1 MQIDGSGYT
10 LPRWRLTRWLAEPPP
25 GTPEP
30 VRRRLIAT
38 LYSGLPVFFGGIVA
52 TVFGPATVAIFRPS
66 VWFIAWLLLEVAISS
81 VRLGLLL
88 HGLRASRQGRGTPTD
103 WVIVMS
109 VTWAAGLGFGCYAAI
124 ASGDWMIATIACVP
138 AAAMMG
144 GLCFRNFAAPRM
156 VTLMMALSLGPMGV
170 AAIATGEP
178 IMATVAFL
186 VPLFLVSMSTAA
198 FRMNA
203 MFVAVLVAEMENRH
217 RAFHDDLTGLSN
229 RAFLVSQLDDRL
241 ARSAGERV
249 ALFYL
254 DLDGFKA
261 VNDSHGH
268 ATGDRLLQLV
278 ADRINAAVRA
288 GDITARLGGDE
299 FCVVADRLGRD
310 EALALGQ
317 RLSDKITRVY
327 DIDGKACPIGVSIG
341 IALAPNHGDR
351 SAALLAAADGAL
363 YVAKG
368 RRTCSVVM
376 ADDAVIAPPIAGV
389 DPDQGGA
396 LPPLQP
402 VPSA

>member
-1 MQIDGSGYT
+1 MQIDGSAYT

-38 LYSGLPVFFGGIVA
+38 LYSGLPVFFGGIIA
-52 TVFGPATVAIFRPS
+52 TVVGPATVAIFRPS
-66 VWFIAWLLLEVAISS
+66 IWFAIWLLLEVLISAA
-81 VRLGLLL
+81 RLGLLV
-88 HGLRASRQGRGTPTD
+88 HGLRASRRGRGTQTD
-103 WVIVMS
+103 LVILMS
-109 VTWAAGLGFGCYAAI
+109 VAWAAGLGFGCYAAI

-156 VTLMMALSLGPMGV
+156 VTVMMAFSLGPMGI

-178 IMATVAFL
+178 IMITVAFL
-186 VPLFLVSMSTAA
+186 VPLFLISMSLAA

-229 RAFLVSQLDDRL
+229 RAFLVGQLDERL
-241 ARSAGERV
+241 ARSTGQGV
-249 ALFYL
+249 AVFYL

-299 FCVVADRLGRD
+299 FCVVADRLHRD

-317 RLSDKITRVY
+317 RLSDKITRIY

-341 IALAPNHGDR
+341 IALAPDHGER
-351 SAALLAAADGAL
+351 SGALLAAADGAL

-368 RRTCSVVM
+368 RRVCSVVM
-376 ADDAVIAPPIAGV
+376 ADSVIDAPPIAPV
-389 DPDQGGA
+389 DLAAPA
-396 LPPLQP
+396 LPPSQP